1 MATTPSTELI
11 TALPPDGPLDELLA
25 ALTDE
30 EGPTTALVMPD
41 GTQVKLPDEV
51 ADALRQVVAAMAQG
65 DAVTIAS
72 FGLSQT
78 TLEAAEFLDIHWP
91 TVQKLLDKGEIPFER
106 PDEFRRVLLTDLLDY
121 RDRRKAS
128 ASDDLD
134 RMVEIADERGL
145 YETTTTPVP
154 TG

>member
-1 MATTPSTELI
+1 MAMTPSTELI

-30 EGPTTALVMPD
+30 GGPTTALVGPD
-41 GTQVKLPDEV
+41 GTQLKMPDEV

-78 TLEAAEFLDIHWP
+78 TMEAADFLDMRWS
-91 TVQKLLDKGEIPFER
+91 TVRRLLDAGEIPFER

-128 ASDDLD
+128 ASDDFD
-134 RMVEIADERGL
+134 RMVELADECGL
-145 YETTTTPVP
+145 TKRRQRQ
-154 TG
+154 